1 LVDEPDDGFVED
13 DGAGEAS
20 EDEDPAAFE
29 LAVSAV
35 AAAGFSSDE
44 LADFRADAPRS
55 FFAQPEPLK
64 WTAGAVTPLRT
75 SSLWQ
80 TGQLDGPSAWTP
92 WITSNRCPQ

>member
-1 LVDEPDDGFVED
+1 LEDESDDDFVED
-13 DGAGEAS
+13 VDADDVS
-20 EDEDPAAFE
+20 EDPVAVEVAVEVP
-29 LAVSAV
+29 VSAA

-75 SSLWQ
+75 SWLWQ

-92 WITSNRCPQ
+92 WITSNR